1 LIPFARAVAA
11 ELLAA
16 GLFLTAYATA
26 ARLLPRAS
34 TLLHWVGVGAAAAW
48 IASAMF
54 HLLSIF
60 GGFRLPVVL
69 ASTFL
74 AAGLATWIVGRQ
86 SIRSRMKRDL
96 RWLRWLR
103 RRVSRGTY
111 RAVTLSVTLL
121 ATVVILHSLLLPPLG
136 WDSLTYHAVKAGTWV
151 QRGGIADLV
160 APGTWALYRYFWGG
174 AEVLTAWS
182 MLPFHGDT
190 LAMATQG
197 ACWLALGLALA
208 TLARELGAREPY
220 ASSVAALALATP
232 TVRMQVGTGYVEV
245 VELALLVSGMAL
257 AVTFLRR
264 PRGGQLI
271 LAAAALGLAAGVK
284 FTCAPTGSLIL
295 VAVSLYALARG
306 APLRWL
312 AGAFAI
318 FAISIA
324 PWLWNAY
331 RVSGA
336 PLSPV
341 PLSIFGLSLGRAN
354 PEIEA
359 YLARPIPASNAAAE
373 VDRLINALWSGYEN
387 PGAVTVVAMVL
398 GIAACPRV
406 LRRRPLPALVVL
418 LAIAAGWL
426 QYYSSGLSVVR
437 HYWPASSV
445 RFLMVPLVLGA
456 ALSATPFRPYDRR
469 GRYYSWLLWIG
480 TLFDLG
486 LYLAHDVSGP
496 CAVGIAGLL
505 ALLAMLSAALV
516 GLFRY
521 SRSKAVRV
529 AGWIAAT
536 TLFLVVVDGAH
547 DRLRGELARIGFV
560 RGPVEPYWL
569 DASVLVDQPS
579 RPRRIAVTSGP
590 WVMGDNWF
598 VYPFLGRRLQ
608 NEVLYVPVARDG
620 AIRHFGS
627 PAVNAEYLL
636 EADFSSWLK
645 RLRRERVTHV
655 MSFSP
660 PSVELGWMESHP
672 ELFARLS
679 GGAGDWGLFA
689 FGETAQ
695 EQGS

>member
-1 LIPFARAVAA
+1 LTPFARAVAA

-16 GLFLTAYATA
+16 GLFATAYATA
-26 ARLLPRAS
+26 ARLLPWAS
-34 TLLHWVGVGAAAAW
+34 TLLHWVGVVVAAAW
-48 IASAMF
+48 TASAIF

-60 GGFRLPVVL
+60 GAFRLPVVL
-69 ASTFL
+69 ASILL
-74 AAGLATWIVGRQ
+74 AAGLATWIGGRQ

-96 RWLRWLR
+96 RWHQWLR
-103 RRVSRGTY
+103 RRVARSAH
-111 RAVTLSVTLL
+111 RAVILCIALL
-121 ATVVILHSLLLPPLG
+121 AAVVILHSLLLPPLG

-160 APGTWALYRYFWGG
+160 APGTWALYQNLWGG

-197 ACWLALGLALA
+197 ACWLALGLALV
-208 TLARELGAREPY
+208 TLVRELGAREPF

-264 PRGGQLI
+264 PRGGHLM
-271 LAAAALGLAAGVK
+271 LAAAALGLAGGVK
-284 FTCAPTGSLIL
+284 FTCAPTSSLIL
-295 VAVSLYALARG
+295 VVVSLYALAKG
-306 APLRWL
+306 APPRYV
-312 AGAFAI
+312 AAAFAI

-324 PWLWNAY
+324 PWLWSAY
-331 RVSGA
+331 QTTGA

-341 PLSIFGLSLGRAN
+341 PVSIFGLSLGRAN

-373 VDRLINALWSGYEN
+373 VDRLISALWSGYEN

-398 GIAACPRV
+398 GIATCPR
-406 LRRRPLPALVVL
+406 LLWRRPLPALVVL

-426 QYYSSGLSVVR
+426 QYYSPGLSVVR

-456 ALSATPFRPYDRR
+456 ALSATPFRPCDRR
-469 GRYYSWLLWIG
+469 GRYYLWLLWIG

-486 LYLAHDVSGP
+486 LYLARDVSGP

-505 ALLAMLSAALV
+505 AALALLSAALFA
-516 GLFRY
+516 LFRC
-521 SRSKAVRV
+521 SRSKAVRIV
-529 AGWIAAT
+529 AWVAAAS
-536 TLFLVVVDGAH
+536 LFLAVVDGAH
-547 DRLRGELARIGFV
+547 DRLRGELARMGFV

-569 DASVLVDQPS
+569 DASTLVDQPS
-579 RPRRIAVTSGP
+579 LPRRIAVTSGP
-590 WVMGDNWF
+590 WVRADNWF

-608 NEVLYVPVARDG
+608 NEVFYVPVSRDG
-620 AIRHFGS
+620 VIRHFGS
-627 PAVNAEYLL
+627 PAVNEEYLL
-636 EADFSSWLK
+636 AADFFSWLT

-660 PSVELGWMESHP
+660 ASVELGWMERHP
-672 ELFARLS
+672 ELFTRLS

-689 FGETAQ
+689 IGEAPQ